1 MKISDLWWSEY
12 EEPWKA
18 ALENYWNKIKE
29 ENREL
34 ERRMDKLDF
43 HSVKSMSAEEFYLFL
58 HDEYYVWKYAAKNR
72 LATTRKQLERYVA
85 ERWLSE
91 LKDIQEAL
99 FLFNLNDIKS
109 GLEIS
114 SRILGLGTAG
124 ASGLLSILY
133 PEHFGTVDQ
142 FVVKSLRMIDG
153 IPEKKLIDKM
163 NPDSIS
169 LNDGVLLIKI
179 MKLKAAQLN
188 CKFCTDYW
196 TPRKVDKV
204 LWSIR

>member
-1 MKISDLWWSEY
+1 MKISDLWYSEN
-12 EEPWKA
+12 EESLKA
-18 ALENYWNKIKE
+18 ALEDYWKLVRE
-29 ENREL
+29 ENKKL
-34 ERRMDKLDF
+34 EYRMDKLDF
-43 HSVKSMSAEEFYLFL
+43 HSVKSMDVKEFYQFL
-58 HDEYYVWKYAAKNR
+58 HDEYYVWKYTAKNR
-72 LATTRKQLERYVA
+72 LATTRKQLERYNT
-85 ERWLSE
+85 EQRLSE

-142 FVVKSLRMIDG
+142 FVIKSLGAIDG
-153 IPEKKLIDKM
+153 IPEKKLIDKI

-179 MKLKAAQLN
+179 MRLKADQLN

-204 LWSIR
+204 LWSMR